1 MKVRF
6 SSNSKRPYVKVNN
19 TKYYGFKIE
28 LMPNRFANERS
39 KTPIVSWFNYKGFT
53 FLAEDNWQDLY
64 GNITIE

>member
-6 SSNSKRPYVKVNN
+6 SSTSKRPYVKLNN
-19 TKYYGFKIE
+19 TKYFGFRID
-28 LMPNRFANERS
+28 LVPGRFANDRA

-53 FLAEDNWQDLY
+53 FLAEDNFVDLF